1 MVKRKRETKSFL
13 FSLQSHFLSIELW
26 VFRGIIRF
34 HNLHDTKGAA
44 APNRLRRRKARGRG
58 GGLGSEVAPERRAQ
72 GVGEPLLLVPAS
84 LPRSFLSASSGS
96 VRQRRA
102 SGGREVRRGGQ
113 VEVEGLFLGD
123 EGSASVREK
132 EAEALPRRP
141 SRLKIKNSEKELTVT
156 VSATSSA
163 IASSSRC
170 TPSAAEPSL
179 LREARTAST
188 LREKSASAARLR
200 SSAAAPAS
208 EAAEAISRSATA
220 ETRAGAMDV
229 DGDLVFSSPPP
240 ALLLTR
246 AHRRSVD
253 NDSTS
258 VAQSASMEAGVMP
271 ALMAGAEKSEE
282 KLLRL

>member
-26 VFRGIIRF
+26 VFHGIIRF

-58 GGLGSEVAPERRAQ
+58 GGLRSEVAPERRAQ

-141 SRLKIKNSEKELTVT
+141 SRLKIKNSEK
-156 VSATSSA
+156 
-163 IASSSRC
+163 
-170 TPSAAEPSL
+170 
-179 LREARTAST
+179 
-188 LREKSASAARLR
+188 
-200 SSAAAPAS
+200 
-208 EAAEAISRSATA
+208 
-220 ETRAGAMDV
+220 
-229 DGDLVFSSPPP
+229 
-240 ALLLTR
+240 
-246 AHRRSVD
+246 
-253 NDSTS
+253 
-258 VAQSASMEAGVMP
+258 
-271 ALMAGAEKSEE
+271 
-282 KLLRL
+282 

>member
-26 VFRGIIRF
+26 VFHGIIRF
-34 HNLHDTKGAA
+34 HNLHDT
-44 APNRLRRRKARGRG
+44 NRLRRRKARGRG
-58 GGLGSEVAPERRAQ
+58 GGLRSEVAPERRAQ

-156 VSATSSA
+156 VSATSSPSR
-163 IASSSRC
+163 ASCARRARRR
-170 TPSAAEPSL
+170 PSARSPPAPLACGAPPQLPRAKRPRRSVAPPQ
-179 LREARTAST
+179 LRQGPGRWMSMATWCSPPLPLRCCSRARTAEAWIT
-188 LREKSASAARLR
+188 TRRAWR
-200 SSAAAPAS
+200 SQPRWRQA
-208 EAAEAISRSATA
+208 
-220 ETRAGAMDV
+220 
-229 DGDLVFSSPPP
+229 
-240 ALLLTR
+240 
-246 AHRRSVD
+246 
-253 NDSTS
+253 
-258 VAQSASMEAGVMP
+258 
-271 ALMAGAEKSEE
+271 
-282 KLLRL
+282 